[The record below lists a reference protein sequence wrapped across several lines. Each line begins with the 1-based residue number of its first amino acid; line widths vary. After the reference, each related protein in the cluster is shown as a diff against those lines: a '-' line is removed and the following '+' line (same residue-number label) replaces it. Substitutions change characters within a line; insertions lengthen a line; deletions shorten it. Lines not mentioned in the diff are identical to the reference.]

1 MKILGLDIGQKRIG
15 VAICDRLEIAAS
27 PFCVVK
33 AGKTAVDEV
42 IKIIEREVVEAVVI
56 GLPVSFDGI
65 ERASCERARYFKNEL
80 GKRSSLPI
88 DFVDERYTSKIAEA
102 SLIESGMRREQR
114 REVIDA
120 VAASLILR
128 SFIET
133 RRNQGIQL

>member
-1 MKILGLDIGQKRIG
+1 MKILALDIGQKRIG

-42 IKIIEREVVEAVVI
+42 VKIIGREAVDAVVI
-56 GLPVSFDGI
+56 GLPTSFDGV
-65 ERASCERARYFKNEL
+65 ERASCQRARYFKNEL
-80 GKRSSLPI
+80 GKCCSLPI
-88 DFVDERYTSKIAEA
+88 DFFDERYTSKIAEA
-102 SLIESGMRREQR
+102 SLIESGVRREQR

-128 SFIET
+128 SFIES
-133 RRNQGIQL
+133 RRNQGIEP